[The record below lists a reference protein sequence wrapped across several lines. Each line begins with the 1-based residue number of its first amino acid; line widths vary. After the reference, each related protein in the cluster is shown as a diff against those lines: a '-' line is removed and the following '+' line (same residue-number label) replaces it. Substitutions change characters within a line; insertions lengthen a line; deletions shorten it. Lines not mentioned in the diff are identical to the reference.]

1 MSLLEPAAV
10 VVTLAAVYLTARERI
25 WCWPV
30 ALVSVTLYA
39 LVFYRARLYADMGL
53 QGVYFAMSAYGWWAW
68 LHGGEERGRLEVT
81 TASWRTRS
89 GLLVLAAV
97 TGAVLG
103 TTLARLTDASLP
115 YLDSTL
121 TSYSLVGQ
129 WLMARK
135 VIDTWVVWI
144 AVDVVYVGMFVFKK
158 LYLTSALYA
167 VFLGLAAMG
176 FIQWRRSM
184 AKADAV
190 GEAAA

>member
-184 AKADAV
+184 AKAGLV

>member
-144 AVDVVYVGMFVFKK
+144 AVDVVYVGMFVVKK

-190 GEAAA
+190 GEAAV